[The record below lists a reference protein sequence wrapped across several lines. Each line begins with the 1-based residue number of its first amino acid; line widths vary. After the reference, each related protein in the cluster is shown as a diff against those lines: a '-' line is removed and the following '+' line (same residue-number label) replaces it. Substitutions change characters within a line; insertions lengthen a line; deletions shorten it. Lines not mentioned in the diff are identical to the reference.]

1 MPDIHECRIGNTIK
15 ADYLSPDSALSPVAT
30 YFVTFFV
37 FFFSFFHFAL
47 HLRRKAWPWG
57 CFLLY
62 HAFCV
67 TKEHAKNHQTLLI
80 NCNLIVCS
88 LSVACK

>member
-37 FFFSFFHFAL
+37 FFFFFLPFRFAFKEEGMAVGML
-47 HLRRKAWPWG
+47 SPIP
-57 CFLLY
+57 CLL
-62 HAFCV
+62 
-67 TKEHAKNHQTLLI
+67 
-80 NCNLIVCS
+80 CN
-88 LSVACK
+88 